1 MTGHPAA
8 SSVDG
13 AFTGGRGG
21 ASIVQVDGCLLMS
34 VQGDIASDGFRASG
48 ERMLAAVRQQPRR
61 AVIVDLS
68 AVEVIDD
75 VEFAALLELAATSR
89 MLGARCVF
97 SGLAPGIVA
106 FLVSADLPTES
117 VEAFRSVDDA
127 LAALRAS
134 DARAAGGVPA

>member
-48 ERMLAAVRQQPRR
+48 ERMLAAVRQQPRQ

-75 VEFAALLELAATSR
+75 VEFAALLALAGMTR
-89 MLGARCVF
+89 LLGARCVL

-106 FLVSADLPTES
+106 FLVCADVPTS
-117 VEAFRSVDDA
+117 GVEVFRDVDEA

-134 DARAAGGVPA
+134 DLRTTGGVPA

>member
-1 MTGHPAA
+1 
-8 SSVDG
+8 
-13 AFTGGRGG
+13 
-21 ASIVQVDGCLLMS
+21 
-34 VQGDIASDGFRASG
+34 
-48 ERMLAAVRQQPRR
+48 
-61 AVIVDLS
+61 
-68 AVEVIDD
+68 
-75 VEFAALLELAATSR
+75 